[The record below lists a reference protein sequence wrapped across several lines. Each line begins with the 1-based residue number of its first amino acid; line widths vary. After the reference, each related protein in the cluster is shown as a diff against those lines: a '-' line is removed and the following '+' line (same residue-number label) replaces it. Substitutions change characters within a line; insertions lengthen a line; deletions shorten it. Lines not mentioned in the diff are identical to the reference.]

1 MRLNIDYSDLKRQI
15 IELAE
20 SLKHTPD
27 KDDFYRK
34 YMTFGALNY
43 VYSLRKRSNVF
54 LSEEI
59 EEFGIKCY
67 DEGCLKA
74 KDDFL
79 SNKLYHREVLGKSFD
94 ENSEVMVEIALSK
107 YFRSLRRK
115 HFSRIKDGERCEIL
129 ESFFKDSFP
138 EGRDILEKLLEDG
151 HLYRFDSIAAM
162 GVPAFTIF
170 NTEEKLANVFL
181 YNKPRSVATLASLIH
196 EMGHVHDY
204 LDVTST
210 FSNTEIID
218 YSVNSIFV
226 ETLSCYYNQLF
237 LEYLLKNGIRE
248 EETIFSFK
256 EFFTSLFSYLESGL
270 LLTLLSENEYRKVC
284 DGNVLKEVVVKSLLD
299 KKVIEEGEYSFS
311 SLSSMMS
318 GIDENRYSYGILIS
332 NMIINGEI
340 SLNDFMS
347 IRGKKFNKENLEGI
361 GFDADK
367 AKKSLIK
374 TMTRTMIKKM

>member
-1 MRLNIDYSDLKRQI
+1 MRLNTDYSDLKRQI

-20 SLKHTPD
+20 GLKHSPD

-34 YMTFGALNY
+34 YMIFIALNY
-43 VYSLRKRSNVF
+43 VYSLKRRSNVF
-54 LSEEI
+54 LSGEN
-59 EEFGIKCY
+59 EEFGINCY
-67 DEGCLKA
+67 DESCLKA
-74 KDDFL
+74 KSDFL
-79 SNKLYHREVLGKSFD
+79 KNKLYHRDVLAASFD
-94 ENSEVMVEIALSK
+94 GGSDMMVRIALSK
-107 YFRSLRRK
+107 YFRSLGRK
-115 HFSRIKDGERCEIL
+115 HFPRIKDGERREIL
-129 ESFFKDSFP
+129 ETFFKESFP
-138 EGRDILEKLLEDG
+138 EGRDILEELLEEG

-170 NTEEKLANVFL
+170 NTDENIGNVFL

-204 LDVTST
+204 LEATST
-210 FSNTEIID
+210 FSKNEMLD

-248 EETIFSFK
+248 EEALFSFK

-270 LLTLLSENEYRKVC
+270 LLTLISSDEYRKVC
-284 DGNVLKEVVVKSLLD
+284 DDTVMKEAVVKSLLD
-299 KKVIEEGEYSFS
+299 KKVIEEGEFSFS
-311 SLSSMMS
+311 SLSSIMS

-340 SLNDFMS
+340 SLDDFMS
-347 IRGKKFNKENLEGI
+347 IRGKDFNKESLEGI
-361 GFDADK
+361 GFDASK
-367 AKKSLIK
+367 ARKSLVK
-374 TMTRTMIKKM
+374 TMNRTMIKKI

>member
-1 MRLNIDYSDLKRQI
+1 MRLNADYSDIKRQL
-15 IELAE
+15 IELE
-20 SLKHTPD
+20 EGLKHSPD
-27 KDDFYRK
+27 KDDFYSK

-43 VYSLRKRSNVF
+43 VYGLRRRSNIF
-54 LSEEI
+54 LSNEI

-67 DEGCLKA
+67 DESCLKA
-74 KDDFL
+74 KENFL
-79 SNKLYHREVLGKSFD
+79 SNKLYHREILGKSFD
-94 ENSEVMVEIALSK
+94 EASEAMVEIALSR
-107 YFRSLRRK
+107 YFRRK
-115 HFSRIKDGERCEIL
+115 HFPRIRDGERSEIL
-129 ESFFKDSFP
+129 EAFFKDSFP
-138 EGRDILEKLLEDG
+138 EGRDILEELLEDG
-151 HLYRFDSIAAM
+151 HLYRFDSITTM

-170 NTEEKLANVFL
+170 NTDEKFGNVFL
-181 YNKPRSVATLASLIH
+181 YKKPRSVVTLASLIH

-210 FSNTEIID
+210 FSNSGIID

-248 EETIFSFK
+248 EEVIFSFK

-284 DGNVLKEVVVKSLLD
+284 DGNVMKEVVVKSLLE
-299 KKVIEEGEYSFS
+299 KKIIEEGEYSFS

-340 SLNDFMS
+340 SLDDFMS
-347 IRGKKFNKENLEGI
+347 IRGKDFNKESLESI
-361 GFDADK
+361 GFSASK
-367 AKKSLIK
+367 ATKSLVR
-374 TMTRTMIKKM
+374 TMNRTMIKKI

>member
-1 MRLNIDYSDLKRQI
+1 MRLNADYSDIKRQL
-15 IELAE
+15 IELE
-20 SLKHTPD
+20 EGLKHSPD
-27 KDDFYRK
+27 KDDFYSK

-43 VYSLRKRSNVF
+43 VYGLRRRSNIF
-54 LSEEI
+54 LSNEI

-67 DEGCLKA
+67 DESCLKA
-74 KDDFL
+74 KENFL
-79 SNKLYHREVLGKSFD
+79 SNKLYHREILGKSFD
-94 ENSEVMVEIALSK
+94 EASEAMVEIALSR
-107 YFRSLRRK
+107 YFRRK
-115 HFSRIKDGERCEIL
+115 HFPR
-129 ESFFKDSFP
+129 
-138 EGRDILEKLLEDG
+138 
-151 HLYRFDSIAAM
+151 YRFDSITTM

-170 NTEEKLANVFL
+170 NTDEKFGNVFL
-181 YNKPRSVATLASLIH
+181 YKKPRSVVTLASLIH

-210 FSNTEIID
+210 FSNNGIVD

-248 EETIFSFK
+248 EEVIFSFK

-284 DGNVLKEVVVKSLLD
+284 DGNVMKEVVVKSLLE
-299 KKVIEEGEYSFS
+299 KKIIEEGEYSFS

-340 SLNDFMS
+340 SLDDFMS
-347 IRGKKFNKENLEGI
+347 IRGKDFNKESLESI
-361 GFDADK
+361 GFSASK
-367 AKKSLIK
+367 ATKSLVR
-374 TMTRTMIKKM
+374 TMNRTMIKKI